1 MPTADN
7 ALVILTKLP
16 ESGQTKTRL
25 VPPLSF
31 DDAAEL
37 ARALLLDQLKNLA
50 RFTAAQLFIAITPPS
65 AASFF
70 EALLPR
76 EASCFCQQGD
86 SLGDRMR
93 HAFGV
98 LFSRGFSRVVL
109 IGGDL
114 PAIPL
119 EALADAVAAL
129 ENKSSE
135 VVLGP
140 SLDGG
145 YYLVGM
151 SQLISEIF
159 EGILWSQPDVLTLTT
174 AKLVSLKK
182 KYKLISPWYD
192 IDTIDDLRHLESDFA
207 AAPTG
212 FMKNT
217 LALLQKF
224 KQRGKLI

>member
-7 ALVILTKLP
+7 ALVILTKAP
-16 ESGQTKTRL
+16 EPGQSKTRL

-31 DDAAEL
+31 DEAAEL

-50 RFTAAQLFIAITPPS
+50 RFTAAQLFIAFTPPS
-65 AASFF
+65 ATSFF

-76 EASCFCQQGD
+76 KASCFCQQGD
-86 SLGDRMR
+86 LLGDRMR
-93 HAFGV
+93 HAFDV
-98 LFSRGFSRVVL
+98 LFSKGFRRVLL

-114 PAIPL
+114 PPVPL
-119 EALADAVAAL
+119 ETLADAVAVL

-151 SQLISEIF
+151 SRLIPEIF

-174 AKLVSLKK
+174 VKLVSLNT

-192 IDTIDDLRHLESDFA
+192 IDTADDLRHLECDLA
-207 AAPTG
+207 TAPAG
-212 FMKNT
+212 FMENT

-224 KQRGKLI
+224 KQRGTLI

>member
-7 ALVILTKLP
+7 ALVILTKFP
-16 ESGQTKTRL
+16 EPRQSKTRL

-37 ARALLLDQLKNLA
+37 ARALLLDQLQNLA
-50 RFTAAQLFIAITPPS
+50 RFTAAQLFIAFTPPS

-93 HAFGV
+93 HAFAV
-98 LFSRGFSRVVL
+98 LFSKGFSRVVL

-114 PAIPL
+114 PAVPL

-129 ENKSSE
+129 EKDSE
-135 VVLGP
+135 IVLGP

-151 SQLISEIF
+151 SRLISEIF
-159 EGILWSQPDVLTLTT
+159 EGIRWSQPDVLTLTT

-207 AAPTG
+207 AAPAG

-224 KQRGKLI
+224 RQRGKLI

>member
-1 MPTADN
+1 MPTVDN
-7 ALVILTKLP
+7 ALVILTKAP
-16 ESGQTKTRL
+16 EPGQSKTRL

-31 DDAAEL
+31 EETAEL
-37 ARALLLDQLKNLA
+37 ARALLLDQLQNLA
-50 RFTAAQLFIAITPPS
+50 RFTAAQLFIAFTPPS
-65 AASFF
+65 AANFF
-70 EALLPR
+70 ETLLSH
-76 EASCFCQQGD
+76 EGSCFSQQGY

-93 HAFGV
+93 HAFEV
-98 LFSRGFSRVVL
+98 LFSRGFSRVLL

-114 PAIPL
+114 PAVPL
-119 EALADAVAAL
+119 ETLDDAVAVL
-129 ENKSSE
+129 ENKNSE

-151 SQLISEIF
+151 SRLIPEIF
-159 EGILWSQPDVLTLTT
+159 EGILWSRPDVLTLTT
-174 AKLVSLKK
+174 AKLVALER

-192 IDTIDDLRHLESDFA
+192 IDTIDDLQHLKSHIA
-207 AAPTG
+207 AAPAG

-224 KQRGKLI
+224 KQGGKLI

>member
-1 MPTADN
+1 MADN
-7 ALVILTKLP
+7 ALVILTKAP
-16 ESGQTKTRL
+16 EPGQSKTRL

-31 DDAAEL
+31 EEAAEL
-37 ARALLLDQLKNLA
+37 ARALLLDQLQNLA
-50 RFTAAQLFIAITPPS
+50 HLTTAQLFFAFAPPS

-70 EALLPR
+70 AALLPR
-76 EASCFCQQGD
+76 ETSCFPQQGD

-93 HAFGV
+93 HAFEI
-98 LFSRGFSRVVL
+98 LFSRGFRHVFL

-114 PAIPL
+114 PAVPL
-119 EALADAVAAL
+119 ETLADAVATL
-129 ENKSSE
+129 ENKDSE

-145 YYLVGM
+145 YYLLGL
-151 SQLISEIF
+151 SRLIPEIF
-159 EGILWSQPDVLTLTT
+159 EGIIWSQPDVLTLTT
-174 AKLVSLKK
+174 AKLVALNR

-192 IDTIDDLRHLESDFA
+192 IDTMDDLRHLQADFA
-207 AAPTG
+207 AGPAG
-212 FMKNT
+212 FMENT

>member
-1 MPTADN
+1 MPTVDN
-7 ALVILTKLP
+7 ALVILTKAP
-16 ESGQTKTRL
+16 EPGQSKTRL

-31 DDAAEL
+31 EEAAEL
-37 ARALLLDQLKNLA
+37 ARALLLDQLQNLT
-50 RFTAAQLFIAITPPS
+50 RFAAAQLFIAFTPPS

-70 EALLPR
+70 EALLPH
-76 EASCFCQQGD
+76 EDSCFCQQGD

-93 HAFGV
+93 HAFAV
-98 LFSRGFSRVVL
+98 LFSRGFNRVLL

-114 PAIPL
+114 PAVPL
-119 EALADAVAAL
+119 QALADAVAAL
-129 ENKSSE
+129 ENNSE

-145 YYLVGM
+145 YYLVGL
-151 SQLISEIF
+151 SRLIPEIF
-159 EGILWSQPDVLTLTT
+159 EGILWSRPDVLTLTT
-174 AKLVSLKK
+174 AKLVALKR

-192 IDTIDDLRHLESDFA
+192 IDTIDDLRHLTSDIA
-207 AAPTG
+207 AAPAG

-224 KQRGKLI
+224 KQGGKLI

>member
-1 MPTADN
+1 MPTVDN
-7 ALVILTKLP
+7 ALVILTKAP
-16 ESGQTKTRL
+16 ERGQSKTRL

-31 DDAAEL
+31 EEAAEL
-37 ARALLLDQLKNLA
+37 ACALLLDQLQNLA
-50 RFTAAQLFIAITPPS
+50 RFNAAQLFIAFTPPS

-76 EASCFCQQGD
+76 EGSRFYQQGD

-93 HAFGV
+93 HAFDV
-98 LFSRGFSRVVL
+98 LFSKGFSRVLL

-114 PAIPL
+114 PAVPL
-119 EALADAVAAL
+119 EALADAIAAL
-129 ENKSSE
+129 ENNSE
-135 VVLGP
+135 IVLGP

-151 SQLISEIF
+151 SRLIPEIF
-159 EGILWSQPDVLTLTT
+159 EEILWSQPDVLTLTT
-174 AKLVSLKK
+174 AKLVALKR

-192 IDTIDDLRHLESDFA
+192 IDTIDDLRHLNSDIA
-207 AAPTG
+207 AAPAG

-217 LALLQKF
+217 LALLQKL

>member
-7 ALVILTKLP
+7 ALVILTKFP
-16 ESGQTKTRL
+16 EPGQSKTRL

-37 ARALLLDQLKNLA
+37 ARALLLDQLQNLA
-50 RFTAAQLFIAITPPS
+50 RFTAAQLFIAFTPPS

-93 HAFGV
+93 HAFAV

-129 ENKSSE
+129 ENDSE
-135 VVLGP
+135 VILGP

-207 AAPTG
+207 AAPAG
-212 FMKNT
+212 FMKKT

-224 KQRGKLI
+224 RQRGKLI

>member
-1 MPTADN
+1 
-7 ALVILTKLP
+7 
-16 ESGQTKTRL
+16 

-37 ARALLLDQLKNLA
+37 ARALLLDQLQNLA
-50 RFTAAQLFIAITPPS
+50 RFTAAQLFIAFTPPS

-93 HAFGV
+93 HAFAV
-98 LFSRGFSRVVL
+98 LFSKGFSRVVL

-114 PAIPL
+114 PAVPL

-129 ENKSSE
+129 EKDSE
-135 VVLGP
+135 IVLGP

-151 SQLISEIF
+151 SRLISEIF
-159 EGILWSQPDVLTLTT
+159 EGIRWSQPDVLTLTT

-207 AAPTG
+207 AAPAG

-224 KQRGKLI
+224 RQRGKLI

>member
-1 MPTADN
+1 MPTVDN
-7 ALVILTKLP
+7 ALVILTKAP
-16 ESGQTKTRL
+16 EPGQSKTRL

-31 DDAAEL
+31 EEAAEL
-37 ARALLLDQLKNLA
+37 ARALLLDQLQNLA
-50 RFTAAQLFIAITPPS
+50 RFTAAQLFIAFTPPS
-65 AASFF
+65 ATNFF
-70 EALLPR
+70 ETLLSH
-76 EASCFCQQGD
+76 EGSCFSQQGY

-93 HAFGV
+93 HAFEV
-98 LFSRGFSRVVL
+98 LFSRGFSRVLL

-114 PAIPL
+114 PAVPL
-119 EALADAVAAL
+119 ETLADAVAVL
-129 ENKSSE
+129 ENKNSE

-151 SQLISEIF
+151 SRLIPEIF
-159 EGILWSQPDVLTLTT
+159 EGILWSRPDVLTLTT
-174 AKLVSLKK
+174 AKLVALKR

-192 IDTIDDLRHLESDFA
+192 IDTIDDLRHLKSDIA
-207 AAPTG
+207 AAPAG

-224 KQRGKLI
+224 KQGGKLI

>member
-1 MPTADN
+1 MPA
-7 ALVILTKLP
+7 V
-16 ESGQTKTRL
+16 
-25 VPPLSF
+25 
-31 DDAAEL
+31 
-37 ARALLLDQLKNLA
+37 
-50 RFTAAQLFIAITPPS
+50 
-65 AASFF
+65 
-70 EALLPR
+70 
-76 EASCFCQQGD
+76 
-86 SLGDRMR
+86 
-93 HAFGV
+93 
-98 LFSRGFSRVVL
+98 
-109 IGGDL
+109 
-114 PAIPL
+114 PL
-119 EALADAVAAL
+119 EALADAIAAL
-129 ENKSSE
+129 ENDSE

-151 SQLISEIF
+151 SKLISEIF

-207 AAPTG
+207 AAPAG

>member
-7 ALVILTKLP
+7 ALVILTKFP
-16 ESGQTKTRL
+16 EPRQSKTRL

-50 RFTAAQLFIAITPPS
+50 RFTAAQLFIAFTPPS

-93 HAFGV
+93 HAFAV
-98 LFSRGFSRVVL
+98 LFSKGFSRVVL

-114 PAIPL
+114 PAVPL

-129 ENKSSE
+129 EKDSE
-135 VVLGP
+135 IVLGP

-151 SQLISEIF
+151 SRLISEIF
-159 EGILWSQPDVLTLTT
+159 EGIRWSQPDVLTLTT

-192 IDTIDDLRHLESDFA
+192 IDTIDDLRHLEFDFA
-207 AAPTG
+207 AAPAG

-224 KQRGKLI
+224 RQRGKLI

>member
-1 MPTADN
+1 MPTVDN
-7 ALVILTKLP
+7 ALVILTKTP
-16 ESGQTKTRL
+16 EPGQSKTRL

-31 DDAAEL
+31 EEAAEL
-37 ARALLLDQLKNLA
+37 ARAVLLDQLQNLA
-50 RFTAAQLFIAITPPS
+50 RFTAAQLFIAFTPPS

-76 EASCFCQQGD
+76 EASCFYQQGD

-93 HAFGV
+93 HAFDV
-98 LFSRGFSRVVL
+98 LFSRSFSRVLL

-114 PAIPL
+114 PAVPL

-129 ENKSSE
+129 ENNTE
-135 VVLGP
+135 IVLGP

-151 SQLISEIF
+151 SRMIPEIF
-159 EGILWSQPDVLTLTT
+159 EGIIWSRPDVLTLTT
-174 AKLVSLKK
+174 AKLVALKR

-192 IDTIDDLRHLESDFA
+192 IDTVDDLRHLECDLA
-207 AAPTG
+207 TAPAG
-212 FMKNT
+212 FMENT

-224 KQRGKLI
+224 KQRGTLI

>member
-7 ALVILTKLP
+7 ALVILTKFP
-16 ESGQTKTRL
+16 KPGQTKTRL

-37 ARALLLDQLKNLA
+37 ARALLLDQLQNLA
-50 RFTAAQLFIAITPPS
+50 RFTAAQLFIAFTPPS

-76 EASCFCQQGD
+76 EVSCFCQQGD

-93 HAFGV
+93 HAFAV

-114 PAIPL
+114 PAVPL
-119 EALADAVAAL
+119 EVLADAVAAL
-129 ENKSSE
+129 ENDSE

-151 SQLISEIF
+151 SRLVSEIF
-159 EGILWSQPDVLTLTT
+159 EGILWSQPDVLTLTA

-182 KYKLISPWYD
+182 NYKLISPWYD
-192 IDTIDDLRHLESDFA
+192 IDTIDDLRRLESDFA
-207 AAPTG
+207 AAPAG

>member
-1 MPTADN
+1 MPTVDN
-7 ALVILTKLP
+7 ALVILTKTP
-16 ESGQTKTRL
+16 EPGQSKTRL

-31 DDAAEL
+31 EEAAEL
-37 ARALLLDQLKNLA
+37 ARAVLLDQLQNLA
-50 RFTAAQLFIAITPPS
+50 RFTAAQLFIAFTPPS

-76 EASCFCQQGD
+76 EASCFYQQGD

-93 HAFGV
+93 HAFDV
-98 LFSRGFSRVVL
+98 LFSRSFSRVLL

-114 PAIPL
+114 PAVPL

-129 ENKSSE
+129 ENNTE
-135 VVLGP
+135 IVLGP

-151 SQLISEIF
+151 SRMIPEIF
-159 EGILWSQPDVLTLTT
+159 EGIIWSRPDVLTLTT
-174 AKLVSLKK
+174 AKLVALKR

-192 IDTIDDLRHLESDFA
+192 IDTIDDLRHLKSDIA
-207 AAPTG
+207 AAPAG

-224 KQRGKLI
+224 KQGGKLI